1 MLHLC
6 EWGRCD
12 FLYLLSDIL
21 SIVICEFL
29 QMVSITY
36 LPCTIYPAAPAILS
50 LILER
55 KFGAWIKE
63 NEEDFVFASTSPDPH
78 FDLQQRSVARSRTTS
93 TKVTVDL
100 KDARW
105 SASDGKSSTRLK

>member
-1 MLHLC
+1 
-6 EWGRCD
+6 
-12 FLYLLSDIL
+12 
-21 SIVICEFL
+21 
-29 QMVSITY
+29 MVSMTY
-36 LPCTIYPAAPAILS
+36 LPCTIYPAAPVILS
-50 LILER
+50 LILKR

-63 NEEDFVFASTSPDPH
+63 IEEEFVFASTSPDPH

-105 SASDGKSSTRLK
+105 SASDGKSSTWLKWEFPRSLARVQHRHPQNLSTCSS